1 MLRIYPCIL
10 EINERIINK
19 TIIFEDIEFVNNR
32 LFYILDTH
40 LRILTEILS
49 VYGTKYVNTIPQFY
63 YVIKLTESGEG
74 RKMLIKTPY
83 LRQTVSRMLDRINN
97 TPELVDLLDDDLN
110 KRFIELMTYWRENG
124 DRPIF
129 SADDLYGKL

>member
-129 SADDLYGKL
+129 SADDLYG